1 MKRLLIANRG
11 EIAVR
16 IIRAAKELG
25 IETVAIY
32 SDPDAGALH
41 TRLADKKIALRG
53 AQARDTYLHIEKVI
67 QAATQAGADA
77 IHPGYGFLSENSRF
91 AAAVQE
97 AELVFVG
104 PDPSVMAIMGDKA
117 QARKRVS
124 EFGVP
129 VVPGFSGEVKE
140 LKHRATEIGYPV
152 LIKAVAGGGG
162 RGMRVVE
169 EEKDFTSALSQA
181 QQEAAS
187 SFANSEVLIEKY
199 ISKPRHIEVQV
210 FGDISGNILHC
221 YERECSIQ
229 RRHQKI
235 IEEAE
240 APNLTPKLR
249 EKILAAAVNAARSV
263 HYTGAGTIEFL
274 VQGGMKETDP
284 FYFLEMN
291 TRIQVEHPVTEFITG
306 LDLVKLQLEVANG
319 EKLPQQS
326 AVRASGHAIE
336 FRISAEDVTKQFQP
350 TSGTVRYVSRAFG
363 PGIREDS
370 WIEAGTKVSPYY
382 DSLLSKLIVFASTRS
397 EALQRARRLMQE
409 YVIEGI
415 ETTLP
420 FHRWILEQDDF
431 CAGQVDVKWV
441 ERNFSGETPSAPAQG
456 PLRLPSA
463 RLETENPSP
472 PSDSEK

>member
-16 IIRAAKELG
+16 IIRAARELG

-41 TRLADKKIALRG
+41 ARLADTRIALRG
-53 AQARDTYLHIEKVI
+53 AQARDSYLRIDKII

-77 IHPGYGFLSENSRF
+77 IHPGYGFLSENSSF

-97 AELVFVG
+97 AGLTFVG
-104 PDPSVMAIMGDKA
+104 PEAKAMAVMGDKA

-129 VVPGFSGEVKE
+129 IVPGFSGEAKE
-140 LKHRATEIGYPV
+140 LPLRAAEIGYPV

-169 EEKDFTSALSQA
+169 HPDDFASALAQA
-181 QQEAAS
+181 QQEASS
-187 SFANSEVLIEKY
+187 SFGNGEVLLEKY
-199 ISKPRHIEVQV
+199 VLTPRHIEVQV
-210 FGDISGNILHC
+210 FGDKAGNILHC
-221 YERECSIQ
+221 FERECSVQ

-235 IEEAE
+235 IEEAV
-240 APNLTPKLR
+240 ASNLHPKLR
-249 EKILAAAVNAARSV
+249 EKILLAAVNAARSV
-263 HYTGAGTIEFL
+263 QYTGAGTIEFL
-274 VQGGMKETDP
+274 VQGGLAETDP

-291 TRIQVEHPVTEFITG
+291 TRIQVEHPVTELVTG
-306 LDLVKLQLEVANG
+306 LDLVKLQLEIASG
-319 EKLPQQS
+319 DKLPRQS
-326 AVRASGHAIE
+326 EISPTGHAIE

-350 TSGTVRYVSRAFG
+350 TTGTVSYVSRAFG

-382 DSLLSKLIVFASTRS
+382 DSLLSKLIVYAPTRS
-397 EALQRARRLMQE
+397 EALQRARRVMQE
-409 YVIEGI
+409 YVIEGV

-420 FHRWILEQDDF
+420 FHRWMLEQEDF
-431 CAGQVDVKWV
+431 CTGTVDVKWV
-441 ERNFSGETPSAPAQG
+441 ERNYNGETPSPIAIS
-456 PLRLPSA
+456 PLRLPKP
-463 RLETENPSP
+463 RHETSTR
-472 PSDSEK
+472 D